1 MPRLRK
7 EYGGRLLRKSQDF
20 RQHAGRN
27 LTSEVLRL
35 PLRARFRFF
44 GSGSNPA
51 LGGRVGIVM
60 NTIRP
65 KSWFL
70 LMPPV
75 VLALLLGG
83 ARAMPGFTPDSCAA
97 GQSAVLPSAGG
108 CGHCALKTQNS
119 PATSSPVKTAKRSC
133 CGGGSCCQQQ
143 VATNTACGPACHCKS
158 RAPGSDRSPYA
169 LPRQSRTLVDLELA
183 RAAIVPQFVVPPQ
196 APLAFLL
203 ESANSRGS
211 PTLVAQHVRLQ
222 I

>member
-1 MPRLRK
+1 
-7 EYGGRLLRKSQDF
+7 
-20 RQHAGRN
+20 
-27 LTSEVLRL
+27 
-35 PLRARFRFF
+35 
-44 GSGSNPA
+44 
-51 LGGRVGIVM
+51 M
-60 NTIRP
+60 NTVRP

-97 GQSAVLPSAGG
+97 GQSADLSSASG
-108 CGHCALKTQNS
+108 CGHCALKSQS
-119 PATSSPVKTAKRSC
+119 RPAKSTAAKKVVKRSC

-143 VATNTACGPACHCKS
+143 VATNTACGPACHCES
-158 RAPGSDRSPYA
+158 RAPGSDRSPYE